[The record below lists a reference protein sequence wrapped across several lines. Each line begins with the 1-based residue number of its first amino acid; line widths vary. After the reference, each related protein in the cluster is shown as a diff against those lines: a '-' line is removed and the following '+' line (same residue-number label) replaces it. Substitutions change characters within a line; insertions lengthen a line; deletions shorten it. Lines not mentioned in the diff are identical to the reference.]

1 MSLNF
6 SLLIFK
12 CFVAQ
17 SFFAC
22 FRGSQEDYHEEDLGK
37 LAAITRREHMNS
49 NELMGT
55 LRYCTAVIHVI
66 KFCCQDVLLLLAVIN
81 VVII

>member
-1 MSLNF
+1 MSC
-6 SLLIFK
+6 SLTFLVLF
-12 CFVAQ
+12 FVAQ

-22 FRGSQEDYHEEDLGK
+22 FRGSQEDYHEEDLSK

-55 LRYCTAVIHVI
+55 LRYHLIMW
-66 KFCCQDVLLLLAVIN
+66 
-81 VVII
+81 

>member
-1 MSLNF
+1 MSLLNF
-6 SLLIFK
+6 LLFIIFK
-12 CFVAQ
+12 FFVAQ

-55 LRYCTAVIHVI
+55 LRYHRDN
-66 KFCCQDVLLLLAVIN
+66 KVLL
-81 VVII
+81 